1 MSVMLTKR
9 DAGKAN
15 VKRKFA
21 QTRRLVPIE
30 GIALASQVTDREDKE
45 DGSPASVCRSKAV
58 AIAIAASA

>member
-45 DGSPASVCRSKAV
+45 DGKSG
-58 AIAIAASA
+58 